1 MAGTDSPQPRLWWLL
16 QAHVDVGACVVR
28 MKIRRT
34 GGRTPVVLAEK
45 SKARRRLA
53 RERGIFTDAET
64 LTGPLPGSMLVLLSR
79 LHRSEHAVSDED
91 ERGA

>member
-1 MAGTDSPQPRLWWLL
+1 
-16 QAHVDVGACVVR
+16 

-45 SKARRRLA
+45 SKARRRLV
-53 RERGIFTDAET
+53 RERGGFTDAET

-79 LHRSEHAVSDED
+79 LHRSERPHLDDE

>member
-1 MAGTDSPQPRLWWLL
+1 M
-16 QAHVDVGACVVR
+16 R

-34 GGRTPVVLAEK
+34 GGRTPVVLAGK

-53 RERGIFTDAET
+53 RERGIFSDADT
-64 LTGPLPGSMLVLLSR
+64 LTGPMPGPMLVLLSR
-79 LHRSEHAVSDED
+79 LHRTERPSLDEE

>member
-1 MAGTDSPQPRLWWLL
+1 
-16 QAHVDVGACVVR
+16 

-53 RERGIFTDAET
+53 RERGVFSDAEP
-64 LTGPLPGSMLVLLSR
+64 LTGPMPGPMLVLLSR
-79 LHRSEHAVSDED
+79 LHRSERPLRDED
-91 ERGA
+91 EYGT

>member
-1 MAGTDSPQPRLWWLL
+1 
-16 QAHVDVGACVVR
+16 

-45 SKARRRLA
+45 SKARRRLV
-53 RERGIFTDAET
+53 RERGGFVDAET

-79 LHRSEHAVSDED
+79 LHRSERSAVDDED
-91 ERGA
+91 LGT

>member
-1 MAGTDSPQPRLWWLL
+1 
-16 QAHVDVGACVVR
+16 

-53 RERGIFTDAET
+53 RERGVFTDAET
-64 LTGPLPGSMLVLLSR
+64 LTGPLPGPMLVLLSR
-79 LHRSEHAVSDED
+79 LHRSERVPAEEE